1 MKKIIFVCTG
11 NICRSPMAEHY
22 MQEKVKTIN
31 KENEYL
37 IDSCG
42 TNAISGEKATNNA
55 IQAIAEYDVDM
66 AFHRAKHI
74 SEVDIF
80 DYDLII
86 TLTVHHKEY
95 IEYIYPKIKGKIFTL
110 REYAQPQ
117 EEYKDIDDPWGYDI
131 EVYKS
136 CAKEIVENVDK
147 LIEKF

>member
-22 MQEKVKTIN
+22 MQEKVKRIN

-42 TNAISGEKATNNA
+42 INAISGESSTNNA
-55 IQAIAEYDVDM
+55 MQAIAEYGVDM
-66 AFHRAKHI
+66 TYHRAKHI
-74 SEVDIF
+74 NEIDIF

-95 IEYIYPKIKGKIFTL
+95 IESIYPKIKGKIFTL
-110 REYAQPQ
+110 REYVDSQQ
-117 EEYKDIDDPWGYDI
+117 EYKDIDDPWGYDI
-131 EVYKS
+131 EIYKS